1 MPTWTPAELDAIGN
15 AEELLIQS
23 RRPDG
28 TLRKPVI
35 IWVVRVDDNLYV
47 RAVGGP
53 TSPWFKGAQTRHEGR
68 ISAGGIDRDVTFAP
82 VDPSL
87 HPAIDHQ
94 YRTKYANQPTEYVDP
109 CLTPQPAPPRLSLIP
124 RSDRC
129 RRCSPEQA
137 GRSEKLLR

>member
-1 MPTWTPAELDAIGN
+1 MSNWTEAELDAIGN

-23 RRPDG
+23 RRTDG
-28 TLRKPVI
+28 TLRNPVI
-35 IWVVRVDDNLYV
+35 IWVVRVDNNLYV

-53 TSPWFKGAQTRHEGR
+53 TSPWFKGTQTLHEGH

-94 YRTKYANQPTEYVDP
+94 YRTKYANQPKEYVDP
-109 CLTPQPAPPRLSLIP
+109 CLTPKAHATTLMLNPA
-124 RSDRC
+124 
-129 RRCSPEQA
+129 
-137 GRSEKLLR
+137 

>member
-1 MPTWTPAELDAIGN
+1 MSTWTADELDAIAS

-28 TLRKPVI
+28 TLRNPVI
-35 IWVVRVDDNLYV
+35 IWVVRVDDALYV

-53 TSPWFKGAQTRHEGR
+53 TSPWFRGTQEQHAGH
-68 ISAGGIDRDVTFAP
+68 ISAGGIDRDVTFAS

-94 YRTKYANQPTEYVDP
+94 YRTKYANQPAAYVDP
-109 CLTPQPAPPRLSLIP
+109 CLTPQAHAATLSLIP
-124 RSDRC
+124 T
-129 RRCSPEQA
+129 
-137 GRSEKLLR
+137 